1 MKENENEKI
10 DEENQEDILISEENT
25 KYVLEFAQSLV
36 GSIGQQYLSPQM
48 INARMQDVTLN
59 PSQATEK
66 DLIAALKSPK
76 DCERQLQSFSQDFE
90 IQSQIYKT
98 LLEYQSNI
106 LAFDLTYDC
115 INAKYADYSSTKYNK
130 DLDKV
135 KEFLDKFN
143 YRREFKVATQEMIR
157 NDTFFCT
164 PRFEGEQYVLQELPN
179 SVDWTLITG
188 RWAYGLLFS
197 FNMEWFMQQGV
208 DIDFY
213 PPFFKAKYQEEY
225 KGRKTQTSY
234 NPPVNPIYRGRSS
247 YINWQDVPPDEGWA
261 WKMNVS
267 MATRLPLY
275 SGLFLDLFEQPTMRA
290 LQKSVNMAEAAK
302 LVIGEIPL
310 LNKTTQASTKDQFS
324 ISAKNLG
331 EFLAL
336 VKSAIGSAIKTA
348 AVPLTNIKGIDFEAD
363 NELYS
368 SYIKTMLA
376 TSGVNTNLLFT
387 SDVKQNA
394 IESQLALNVDEN
406 QLIALYPDFEKFLNY
421 HINKDTKNFKF
432 KFHLEGTNFYL
443 NRQQRLDN
451 QMSLIGQGIVLP
463 QKIAAALGMDPFS
476 FQRQL
481 DEARASKFVDNLTP
495 VTPGAQL
502 SGKDSGRPQKSDGE
516 IKSTDT
522 EDSGSNIEKGGKK

>member
-1 MKENENEKI
+1 MKENQNEKI
-10 DEENQEDILISEENT
+10 QEDGDEILISSENT

-48 INARMQDVTLN
+48 INARIQDVTLN
-59 PSQATEK
+59 PSQATEA
-66 DLIAALKSPK
+66 DLIKALKSPK
-76 DCERQLQSFSQDFE
+76 DSERLLQSFSQDFE

-115 INAKYADYSSTKYNK
+115 INAKYTDYSGTKYNK

-197 FNMEWFMQQGV
+197 FNMDWFMQQGV

-213 PPFFKAKYQEEY
+213 PPFFK
-225 KGRKTQTSY
+225 RKHREKKSQTSY

-247 YINWQDVPPDEGWA
+247 YIDWQDVPPDEGWA

-310 LNKTTQASTKDQFS
+310 LNKTTQASARDQFS

-336 VKSAIGSAIKTA
+336 VKAAIGSAIKTA
-348 AVPLTNIKGIDFEAD
+348 AVPLTNIKGIDFESD

-368 SYIKTMLA
+368 SYIKTTLA
-376 TSGVNTNLLFT
+376 SAGVNTNLLFT

-421 HINKDTKNFKF
+421 HVNKITKSFKF
-432 KFHLEGTNFYL
+432 KFHFEGTNFYL
-443 NRQQRLDN
+443 NRAQRFEE
-451 QMSLIGQGIVLP
+451 QMTLVGQGIVLP
-463 QKIAAALGMDPFS
+463 QKIAASLGMDPFS

-481 DEARASKFVDNLTP
+481 DEARANKFVDNLTP

-502 SGKDSGRPQKSDGE
+502 SGKEGAGAPKKSDDK

-522 EDSGSNIEKGGKK
+522 KDSGSNIEKGASK